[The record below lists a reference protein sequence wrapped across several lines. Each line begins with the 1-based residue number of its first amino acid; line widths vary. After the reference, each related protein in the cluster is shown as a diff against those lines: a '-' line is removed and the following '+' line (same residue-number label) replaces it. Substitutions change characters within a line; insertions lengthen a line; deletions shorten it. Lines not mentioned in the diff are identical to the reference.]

1 MKKISAISFTPKY
14 DELEDRIRISINYDN
29 LTNRVDFML
38 TRSFIL
44 KLFPVLDEYMLKFYD
59 ADSTIISK
67 TSDEIKEKVKDSKE
81 TSITNGID
89 LELYKQEDEL
99 LLEVK
104 FSYVK
109 ETKLTIITFVSKNT
123 EATAQLDVNSMKQI
137 FIIIKST
144 IPFFSWGIS
153 QNI

>member
-44 KLFPVLDEYMLKFYD
+44 KLFPVLDEYMFKFYD
-59 ADSTIISK
+59 ADLTIMSK
-67 TSDEIKEKVKDSKE
+67 TSDEIKEKIKDSKE
-81 TSITNGID
+81 TSITDGVD